1 LLEFMVTVVF
11 MALALATLP
20 VQLFQVL
27 QLALNEAFTVST
39 VFCGILVKVF
49 VVPAETVP
57 LALTWPL
64 TVTLQQLVVWFTV
77 RLYVGVP
84 QLHPS
89 TAASM
94 SSKPYPFVGLY
105 APPLLAVDSS
115 RLLKA
120 VGLPLRQG
128 HASSNKAAA
137 PAAWGQAM
145 LVPCITK

>member
-1 LLEFMVTVVF
+1 LQQLVLWSTVRLRVQVQLAVIVLVAFMVTVVF

-20 VQLFQVL
+20 FQLFQVL

-77 RLYVGVP
+77 RLYVGVGGTVVSILARR
-84 QLHPS
+84 QALHP
-89 TAASM
+89 
-94 SSKPYPFVGLY
+94 
-105 APPLLAVDSS
+105 
-115 RLLKA
+115 
-120 VGLPLRQG
+120 
-128 HASSNKAAA
+128 
-137 PAAWGQAM
+137 
-145 LVPCITK
+145 